1 MWENVR
7 KAVASVLVFAVLL
20 ANMGENIFASELS
33 DDIVD
38 AEVTSEETEPEMM
51 DAELEEAE
59 LGTEILELETEEE
72 GVGTEFDELDVMQT
86 QDMDDT
92 VYINEIEKAESENG
106 LEEEELEKKSY
117 GSNVEWKW
125 DESSKTLTFSG
136 EGEVDQYNFP
146 DEYKETVEHIIVDPE
161 ITEAGYDTF
170 NDCTNLQTVEA
181 LGIARIGNRM
191 CWNCKK
197 LTEVKIPFVCE
208 MGDDA
213 FYECENLT
221 AIDFPLLE
229 EIGSS
234 AFNYCKSLET
244 INLPSIKKIEDGA
257 FSGCDSSKL
266 CKQNGMLILANTLC
280 LANID
285 VLPEN
290 LVIPENVTQ
299 IHSYVFRNFSKLK
312 SVQAQGLKKIE
323 YHCFEGCAGL
333 ESVQAPVLET
343 VEEGAFESC
352 TALCNADGMIII
364 NNILC
369 AINKKGL
376 EKIVLPDDVKK
387 IGNALFGGWD
397 LKEIQG
403 NNVIEVG
410 VSSFQGCE
418 NLFTVNFPNLTEI
431 KEEAFKG
438 CKSLQTVNFPKL
450 QKLGYRT
457 FYDCAALAVVDV
469 SSLEYLGGGAFT
481 NCINLKKENVK
492 IPQELDGNVK
502 KGLESG
508 SASGIFENTQI
519 DYMVFNGRVHVENYE
534 LLPEELILPEE
545 VTFIGSYDFS
555 SSCKITKIVAPG
567 LLEVDEIA
575 FDYNQYLTTVIA
587 PKLETI
593 GWKGFSNCDNLVI
606 FEAPNLKSIGIW
618 AFGSCENLTVFE
630 APNVEKVGDYAFTYD
645 TKLIDSNGLLIIGKV
660 LCDVDYRKIGDNM
673 VVPEGVAKIAIGA
686 VSGRT
691 ISLPSTLE
699 LYDDLHEALSNTSL
713 KEITVSSEN
722 PYLQVKNGLLL
733 NKTGTKLIVC
743 PPQKSD
749 NVCDI
754 PDSVNTIGFAA
765 ISGCAY
771 SMKVIVPASVKTVEK
786 YGLTKRID
794 ARFDDVFYNSGDFY
808 FYGDVPEWYRD
819 DGDKLCY
826 EPNDPP
832 KEECSLTIHYKKGTK
847 GWEEMANKYP
857 LVKFVVMEENTET
870 ENPGNT
876 TPDINNQQNIK
887 IQKIKLTAPSAKLA
901 AGKKVKLT
909 ATISPANAVNKSLKW
924 TTSNKKY
931 ATVDKKGNVTL
942 KSAGA
947 GKKVTITATAKD
959 GSKKKA
965 AYKITIMKHAVKS
978 VKIKASTK
986 SIKAGKSLQLKTVI
1000 KTSGK
1005 KVNKTLAWS
1014 TSNKKYA
1021 TVDKKGKVKT
1031 KKAGKGK
1038 RVTITAKSTD
1048 GTNKKATIKLKI
1060 K

>member
-1 MWENVR
+1 MWKEYAR
-7 KAVASVLVFAVLL
+7 KAVASILVGVMLL
-20 ANMGENIFASELS
+20 AGTRGNLAASEL
-33 DDIVD
+33 DVEIVD
-38 AEVTSEETEPEMM
+38 SEMTVGETDTEVSEV
-51 DAELEEAE
+51 ELEEIE
-59 LGTEILELETEEE
+59 SGTEMLELEIENDEFKAIE
-72 GVGTEFDELDVMQT
+72 MQKVGDAG
-86 QDMDDT
+86 
-92 VYINEIEKAESENG
+92 EIEKT
-106 LEEEELEKKSY
+106 ELENSLENEEIEKGAY
-117 GSNVEWKW
+117 GSNIEWKW
-125 DESSKTLTFSG
+125 DELSRTLIFSG
-136 EGEVDQYNFP
+136 EGTIGQSDCP
-146 DEYKETVEHIIVDPE
+146 DEYKETVEHIIVKPE
-161 ITEAGYDTF
+161 ITEAGYGTF
-170 NDCTNLQTVEA
+170 NECTNLQTVEA
-181 LGIARIGNRM
+181 LGITRIGNRM

-197 LTEVKIPFVCE
+197 LTEVKIPSVCK

-213 FYECENLT
+213 FYQCENLT

-229 EIGSS
+229 EIGYS

-244 INLPSIKKIEDGA
+244 INLPSIKKIEHGA
-257 FSGCDSSKL
+257 FSGCDRSKL

-280 LANID
+280 LVNFD

-323 YHCFEGCAGL
+323 YHCFEGCTGL
-333 ESVQAPVLET
+333 ENVQAPVLET
-343 VEEGAFESC
+343 VEEGAFENC

-364 NNILC
+364 NNVLC
-369 AINKKGL
+369 VINDRGL

-387 IGNALFGGWD
+387 IGNDLFSGWD

-403 NNVIEVG
+403 NSVIEVG

-431 KEEAFKG
+431 KGEAFEG

-450 QKLGYRT
+450 QKLGYGA
-457 FYDCAALAVVDV
+457 FYDCAALAEVDV
-469 SSLEYLGGGAFT
+469 PSLEYLGGGAFT

-502 KGLESG
+502 RS
-508 SASGIFENTQI
+508 FENEWIVRSNFANTQI

-534 LLPEELILPEE
+534 LLPEELILPEV
-545 VTFIGSYDFS
+545 VTYIGTSDFNS
-555 SSCKITKIVAPG
+555 DCKITKIVASG
-567 LLEVDEIA
+567 LLEVDEAA
-575 FDYNQYLTTVIA
+575 FNNNQYLTTVIA

-606 FEAPNLKSIGIW
+606 FEAQNLKSIGIR
-618 AFGSCENLTVFE
+618 AFGSCDNLETFK
-630 APNVEKVGDYAFTYD
+630 APNVENIGSYAFIDD
-645 TKLIDSNGLLIIGKV
+645 TKLMDSNGLLIIGKI
-660 LCDVDYRKIGDNM
+660 LCDVDHRKIGDNM
-673 VVPEGVAKIAIGA
+673 VVPEGVAKIAVGA
-686 VSGRT
+686 VGGRT

-733 NKTGTKLIVC
+733 NKDGTKLIVC
-743 PPQKSD
+743 PPEKSD

-754 PDSVNTIGFAA
+754 PDSVNAIGFAA

-771 SMKVIVPASVKTVEK
+771 SLKVIVPASVKTVEK

-808 FYGDVPEWYRD
+808 FYGDVPEWSWD

-870 ENPGNT
+870 TNPDNA
-876 TPDINNQQNIK
+876 TPDISNQQNIK
-887 IQKIKLTAPSAKLA
+887 VQKIKLTAPSAKLA

-909 ATISPANAVNKSLKW
+909 ATISPANAANKSLKW
-924 TTSNKKY
+924 KTSNKKY
-931 ATVDKKGNVTL
+931 ATVDQKGNVTL

-947 GKKVTITATAKD
+947 GKKVTITATAND
-959 GSKKKA
+959 GSNIKA
-965 AYKITIMKHAVKS
+965 AYTITIMKHAVKN
-978 VKIKASTK
+978 VKIKTSTK